1 MKKVMVSSTLLTLEG
16 VAARRPQGNR
26 QGSKKQVPKLCN
38 LLIISMIVM
47 ILIMFMLKVIEAGK
61 NLKDKH
67 PSSVLLDE
75 NGKTETTLK

>member
-1 MKKVMVSSTLLTLEG
+1 MLLLTLEG
-16 VAARRPQGNR
+16 VAGRHQQGSR

-38 LLIISMIVM
+38 SLIISMIVM
-47 ILIMFMLKVIEAGK
+47 ILIMFMLKVKEAGK